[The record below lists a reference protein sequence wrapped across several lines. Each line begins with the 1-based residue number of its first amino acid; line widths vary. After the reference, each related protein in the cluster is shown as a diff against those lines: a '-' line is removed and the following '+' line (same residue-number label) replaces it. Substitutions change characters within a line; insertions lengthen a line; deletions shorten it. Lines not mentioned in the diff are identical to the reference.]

1 MAIQT
6 ILFPTDFSDRSKKAL
21 QQAICFVKGSSMELI
36 IYHVYHRP
44 SVDDDKTASLEEKEK
59 SVEKAFNNLKRV
71 YPELADVNHTFR
83 KELGISTDNIIA
95 MAGKANADMI
105 IMATK
110 GAKGFG
116 ELWGSK
122 TEKIVENVKI
132 PVLVIPDNTSLED
145 IDRIG
150 LAYDYRITIS
160 TDILANIVATA
171 ERLKANVDIISIN
184 LDERSLSEEKA
195 NVRLDLKKQLESIP
209 HTFSYTHHTNVEEG
223 IMQYCHNNGI
233 DMICILPKSYNF
245 IEELFHESLTKK
257 MIFHSDI
264 PLLVIK

>member
-1 MAIQT
+1 MAIKT
-6 ILFPTDFSDRSKKAL
+6 ILFPTDFSIRSKKAL
-21 QQAICFVKGSSMELI
+21 QQAISFVKDSAIELV

-44 SVDDDKTASLEEKEK
+44 SIDDEKSRSLEEKEK
-59 SVEKAFNNLKRV
+59 SVEHAFNNLKRA
-71 YPELADVNHTFR
+71 YPDLAQVNYTFR
-83 KELGISTDNIIA
+83 KELGISTEKIIE
-95 MAGKANADMI
+95 MAGQVSADMI

-122 TEKIVENVKI
+122 TELIVENVDV

-145 IDRIG
+145 IDRIA

-160 TDILANIVATA
+160 TSILETLVAIA
-171 ERLKANVDIISIN
+171 EHLEANVDVISIN
-184 LDERSLSEEKA
+184 LDERSLSEEKTT
-195 NVRLDLKKQLESIP
+195 VRHQLKKQLENIP
-209 HTFSYTHHTNVEEG
+209 HTFSYTHHANVEEG
-223 IMQYCHNNGI
+223 ILQYCHNNGI
-233 DMICILPKSYNF
+233 DMICIMPKSYGF

-257 MIFHSDI
+257 MVFHSDI